1 MPVFLLRFQASPLTD
16 RTADNVGGAYIN
28 CWVQRDTMVE
38 ADEAARELI
47 TDQGWVITEEVEAAE
62 VRREQVDEESG
73 LKYFEQCLIDG
84 EVAVFYGYPM
94 EDEEEQQ
101 EE

>member
-16 RTADNVGGAYIN
+16 RSAGDVGGAFIN
-28 CWVQRDTMVE
+28 CWVQRDTMAD
-38 ADEAARELI
+38 ADETARKLI
-47 TDQGWVITEEVEAAE
+47 TDQGWIITEEVEAAE

-73 LKYFEQCLIDG
+73 LEYFEQCLIDG
-84 EVAVFYGYPM
+84 EVAVFYSYPI
-94 EDEEEQQ
+94 EDEEETS